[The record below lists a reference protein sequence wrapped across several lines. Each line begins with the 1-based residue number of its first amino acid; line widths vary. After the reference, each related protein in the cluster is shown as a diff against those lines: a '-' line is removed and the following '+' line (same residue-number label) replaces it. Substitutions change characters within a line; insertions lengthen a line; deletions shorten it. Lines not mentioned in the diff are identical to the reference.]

1 MDTKIYKVWTEE
13 FKGYYW
19 EFEENGIYEY
29 VWDYD
34 CDDVEDILDTSTI
47 RELEQYNKNAKEN
60 GGYPKRI
67 AAECFKA
74 VELTEDDITA
84 LKQDVLGDENDDLL
98 QELKDHHGIE
108 NYDDLYY
115 VGGELYYFDDNTKKL
130 YYCESEGM
138 LTPVGYDP
146 NNNDDDSDDDC

>member
-19 EFEENGIYEY
+19 EFEENGIYNY
-29 VWDYD
+29 TWDD
-34 CDDVEDILDTSTI
+34 DFDDVEDILDDSTLF
-47 RELEQYNKNAKEN
+47 ELKERNEKAKEICA
-60 GGYPKRI
+60 YPQRI
-67 AAECFKA
+67 VAECFKP
-74 VELTEDDITA
+74 VELTEEDIIA
-84 LKQDVLGDENDDLL
+84 LKQDVLNDDDDDLL
-98 QELKDHHGIE
+98 QELKDHHNIE

-146 NNNDDDSDDDC
+146 NDDSDDDE